1 MTLKKITLTLN
12 DFGDE
17 GRSALRSAK
26 KVRAFVKGVLMSLS
40 LSRSSDVL
48 LLLLGDVSITLSSAR
63 ESTILVIAADF
74 FSFGDASP
82 VVKAGE

>member
-1 MTLKKITLTLN
+1 MTLKRISLGGN
-12 DFGDE
+12 GFGDK

-26 KVRAFVKGVLMSLS
+26 EVRAFVQGVLMSFS

-63 ESTILVIAADF
+63 INYFGHRCRFFLVR
-74 FSFGDASP
+74 
-82 VVKAGE
+82 

>member
-1 MTLKKITLTLN
+1 MTLKTIILVLN

-26 KVRAFVKGVLMSLS
+26 EVRAFVQGVLMSLS

-63 ESTILVIAADF
+63 INYFGHSCRF
-74 FSFGDASP
+74 FF
-82 VVKAGE
+82 VW